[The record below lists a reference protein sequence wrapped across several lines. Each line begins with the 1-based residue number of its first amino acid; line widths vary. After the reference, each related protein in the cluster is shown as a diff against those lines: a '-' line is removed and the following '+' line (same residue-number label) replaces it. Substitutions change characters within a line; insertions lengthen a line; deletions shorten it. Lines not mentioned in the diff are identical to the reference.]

1 MEGREEMEVMDAKEA
16 VAHATPIH
24 TYTPYAPY
32 LLYCLYCLYLP
43 LPPFTSFTSLTSL
56 RHGNRSIFAPMAL
69 SRSAMRW

>member
-32 LLYCLYCLYLP
+32 LLYSLYLR
-43 LPPFTSFTSLTSL
+43 SFVKVTA
-56 RHGNRSIFAPMAL
+56 RSSP
-69 SRSAMRW
+69 RWR